1 MPDGPRGRTVHE
13 STWITLYMTA
23 SSNLAQLPVTDRHV
37 KPAQIAHFVIYTS
50 RFAEATAWYKAFLG
64 ASATFE
70 DEKLAFLT
78 YDDEH
83 HRVAIAYLPGL
94 AQQPK
99 QVASIHHIAFTYGTL
114 WELLVT
120 WKRLAEQA
128 ILPYWTVNHG
138 PTTSM
143 YYADPDGNRIEFQV
157 DNFAT
162 ADEAKAYCSLPEFQ
176 ENSVGVEF
184 DPEDLLLRLNAGE
197 SEAALKKRPNIGPRS
212 ILTSR
217 A

>member
-1 MPDGPRGRTVHE
+1 MNA
-13 STWITLYMTA
+13 STNIAT
-23 SSNLAQLPVTDRHV
+23 LPVMDYRI

-50 RFAEATAWYKAFLG
+50 QFAAATAWYKAMLNCT
-64 ASATFE
+64 ATFE
-70 DEKLAFLT
+70 DDKLAFLT

-83 HRVAIAYLPGL
+83 HRVAIASMPGL

-99 QVASIHHIAFTYGTL
+99 QAASIHHIAFTYRTL

-120 WKRLAEQA
+120 WKRLSDLG

-157 DNFAT
+157 DNFASCE
-162 ADEAKAYCSLPEFQ
+162 EATVFCASPEFA

-184 DPEDLLLRLNAGE
+184 DPEDLLQRLNAGE
-197 SEAALKKRPNIGPRS
+197 SEAVLKRRPNIGPRNIS
-212 ILTSR
+212 TSR

>member
-1 MPDGPRGRTVHE
+1 M
-13 STWITLYMTA
+13 SA
-23 SSNLAQLPVTDRHV
+23 SSNLAALPVADHRI

-50 RFAEATAWYKAFLG
+50 KFAQSTAWYKGLLNCT
-64 ASATFE
+64 ATFE
-70 DEKLAFLT
+70 NDNLAFLT

-83 HRVAIAYLPGL
+83 HRVAIASMPGL
-94 AQQPK
+94 AEQPK
-99 QVASIHHIAFTYGTL
+99 HAAAVHHIAFSYRTL
-114 WELLVT
+114 RDLLLT
-120 WKRLAEQA
+120 WKRLATVD

-143 YYADPDGNRIEFQV
+143 YFADPDGNRIELQV

-162 ADEAKAYCSLPEFQ
+162 ADEAKAYCELPEFA

-184 DPEDLLLRLNAGE
+184 EPEELLRRLNAGE
-197 SEAALKKRPNIGPRS
+197 SEATLKRRPNIGPRCMS
-212 ILTSR
+212 TSR